1 MDEIVPSLR
10 YCAYNLRDNSV
21 DLQSVIGKTQD
32 PGLLDDL
39 IKETR
44 EQQSATL
51 QEVEWR
57 GRKMAVKQEKARSF
71 LLRNQDFFSRAELGW
86 RDGRRE
92 DRLP

>member
-1 MDEIVPSLR
+1 M
-10 YCAYNLRDNSV
+10 

-57 GRKMAVKQEKARSF
+57 GRKMAVKQEKAR
-71 LLRNQDFFSRAELGW
+71 
-86 RDGRRE
+86 
-92 DRLP
+92 